1 MVRSLPASSV
11 AAWCFFS
18 LPSALIFPV
27 EAHANTRT
35 AATVAATTAV
45 EPTAAEQPIPD
56 EPVGQLPPYSPPSN
70 PDVVNAIQNWFRAI
84 GEVRTGETFGELTAR
99 AAASRLGTGY
109 DSSAQDD
116 GPEVLRIQIGTLNC
130 VSLIEY
136 ADAIA
141 RCIWSKTPTPA
152 CFLTEVEASRYRSGQ
167 RAGYASRLHYF
178 TEWIDD
184 NERRGRFSPVHE
196 LPHHELRRPF
206 FFMSKHRGL
215 YPALYNPDILNSV
228 RETEHELSAKTH
240 TFVTRDAIEH
250 AQQHLRSGDVV
261 AIVSTTPGLLIT
273 HTGLIRLD
281 EQGRPRLLH
290 ASRQNGRVV
299 LSRKDIAD
307 YVIRAN
313 TRRGVIVTRPEPPVV
328 NASD

>member
-1 MVRSLPASSV
+1 MVRPRPASSV

-18 LPSALIFPV
+18 LPLALSFPT
-27 EAHANTRT
+27 EAHSNPR
-35 AATVAATTAV
+35 AAADAVEQSIDPASPSPAPSDPEVVAA
-45 EPTAAEQPIPD
+45 
-56 EPVGQLPPYSPPSN
+56 
-70 PDVVNAIQNWFRAI
+70 IQTWFQAI
-84 GEVRTGETFGELTAR
+84 GEVRSGETFGELTAR

-116 GPEVLRIQIGTLNC
+116 GPEVLRIQLGTLNC

-141 RCIWSKTPTPA
+141 RCVWSKTPTPA

-184 NERRGRFSPVHE
+184 NERRGRFSPIRE
-196 LPHHELRRPF
+196 LPQNELRRPF

-215 YPALYNPDILNSV
+215 YPALYNPDILSSV
-228 RETEHELSAKTH
+228 RETENELSAKTH

-250 AQQHLRSGDVV
+250 AQWHLRSGDVV
-261 AIVSTTPGLLIT
+261 AIVTTTPGLLIT

-299 LSRKDIAD
+299 LSHKDIAD
-307 YVIRAN
+307 YVTRAN

-328 NASD
+328 NPTD